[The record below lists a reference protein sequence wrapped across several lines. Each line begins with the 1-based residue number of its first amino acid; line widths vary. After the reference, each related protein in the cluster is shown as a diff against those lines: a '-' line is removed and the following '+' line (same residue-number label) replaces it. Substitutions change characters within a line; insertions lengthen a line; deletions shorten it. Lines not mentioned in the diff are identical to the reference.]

1 MPDIQPAGTEKAR
14 TVSRMFGRI
23 ASRYDR
29 GNRVL
34 SLGRDQAWRRL
45 AVRLL
50 NPTPTERVLDI
61 GAGTGDLS
69 LALAGKAGSVVALD
83 FSLPMLEIGAAKIA
97 HAHAPIACIAGD
109 ALRLPFPNASFDAV
123 ATAFT
128 VRNLA
133 SMERG
138 FTEIYRV
145 LRPGGRLAIL
155 EFTRPGSRLVTAV
168 YKPYLSLVLPRIGGR
183 LTGDGSAYRYLAAS
197 INSFTTPKEM
207 GALLTGAGFLDV
219 RWRLLNW
226 GTVAV
231 HLGTRPRGPARQ
243 EGTAIHA

>member
-1 MPDIQPAGTEKAR
+1 
-14 TVSRMFGRI
+14 MFGRI

-34 SLGRDQAWRRL
+34 SLGRDQAWRRI
-45 AVRLL
+45 AVQLL
-50 NPTPTERVLDI
+50 KPAPTDRVLDI

-83 FSLPMLEIGAAKIA
+83 FSLPMLHLGAAKVA
-97 HAHAPIACIAGD
+97 HAEALVSCVAGD
-109 ALRLPFPNASFDAV
+109 ALRLPFPNESFDAV

-138 FTEIYRV
+138 FTEFLRV
-145 LRPGGRLAIL
+145 LRPGGRLVVL
-155 EFTRPGSRLVTAV
+155 EFTRPASRLVTAV

-183 LTGDGSAYRYLAAS
+183 LTGDRSAYRYLAAS
-197 INSFTTPKEM
+197 INSFATAKEM
-207 GALLTGAGFLDV
+207 GNLLSGAGFQEV

-226 GTVAV
+226 GTVAI
-231 HLGTRPRGPARQ
+231 HLGTKPIAPSRQ
-243 EGTAIHA
+243 EGAAGHA

>member
-1 MPDIQPAGTEKAR
+1 MQEIQPAGTEKAR
-14 TVSRMFGRI
+14 TVSSMFGRI
-23 ASRYDR
+23 ASQYDR

-34 SLGRDQAWRRL
+34 SLGRDQAWRRI

-50 NPTPTERVLDI
+50 NPAPAERVLDI

-69 LALAGKAGSVVALD
+69 LALAKTAGSVVALD
-83 FSLPMLEIGAAKIA
+83 FSLPMLAIGAAKVFGARI
-97 HAHAPIACIAGD
+97 PVSCVAGD
-109 ALRLPFPNASFDAV
+109 ALRLPFPNESFDAV

-133 SMERG
+133 GMERG
-138 FTEIYRV
+138 FAEIFRV

-155 EFTRPGSRLVTAV
+155 EFTRPGSRLVSAV

-183 LTGDGSAYRYLAAS
+183 LTGDGPAYRYLAAS

-207 GALLTGAGFLDV
+207 GALLTGAGFDGV

-231 HLGTRPRGPARQ
+231 HLGTRPGAPARQ
-243 EGTAIHA
+243 RGAGIHA